1 MRVRITFSKTGPL
14 KYIGH
19 LDLQSLWERAVRR
32 AGLPLAYTNAFHPQP
47 RIYFAS
53 ALPLGFTS
61 RCEVVDLRLNQD
73 VNLADLP
80 GLLRANMPSGIGI
93 LNVESVDEM
102 SPALQTQVIAAE
114 YEVTL
119 METLIVPELV
129 VLSTATRTQAEGSA
143 RLLQKVEELL
153 SMASIPRERRGKAYD
168 LRPLIEKL
176 EVVSGDKIFMRLT
189 AREAA
194 TGRPEE
200 VLAALGIKI
209 DDARIERTSLI
220 FQGIPVKYL

>member
-19 LDLQSLWERAVRR
+19 LDLQSLWERAARR
-32 AGLPLAYTNAFHPQP
+32 AGLPLAYTNGFHPQP

-73 VNLADLP
+73 VDLTDLP
-80 GLLRANMPSGIGI
+80 GRLQATMPSGISI
-93 LNVESVDEM
+93 MKVDSVDELT
-102 SPALQTQVIAAE
+102 PALQTQVIAAE

-119 METLIVPELV
+119 RGNLAI
-129 VLSTATRTQAEGSA
+129 SAEPSA
-143 RLLQKVEELL
+143 FHPPNSGLDSASPCMRQRMKELL
-153 SMASIPRERRGKAYD
+153 ERPSILRERRGKPYD

-176 EVVSGDKIFMRLT
+176 EVLLEDKIFMRLT

-200 VLAALGIKI
+200 VLAALGITLE
-209 DDARIERTSLI
+209 DVRIERTSLI
-220 FQGIPVKYL
+220 FQG

>member
-1 MRVRITFSKTGPL
+1 MRVRITFSKTGGL

-19 LDLQSLWERAVRR
+19 LDLQSIWERAARR

-47 RIYFAS
+47 KIYFAS

-61 RCEVVDLRLNQD
+61 RCEVVDMRFSQGVDLAGLPERLQS
-73 VNLADLP
+73 A
-80 GLLRANMPSGIGI
+80 MPPGIGI
-93 LNVESVDEM
+93 LKVVGVDEQG
-102 SPALQTQVIAAE
+102 PALQTQVVAAE

-119 METLIVPELV
+119 TENMAVRDPS
-129 VLSTATRTQAEGSA
+129 LSPNKPAALGSGHTGMA
-143 RLLQKVEELL
+143 LRMKDLLEKPSL
-153 SMASIPRERRGKAYD
+153 PRERRGKTYD

-176 EVVSGDKIFMRLT
+176 EAVSEDRIFMRLT

-200 VLAALGIKI
+200 VLDALGI
-209 DDARIERTSLI
+209 AVENAQIERINLI
-220 FQGIPVKYL
+220 FQG